1 MSFNAQGIDLT
12 FNSGSDLSAQQY
24 RIVKLTS
31 SDLAVA
37 NATDLNQ
44 VGVLRDNPVGAGK
57 PCNVRIFGAS
67 KVKLGG
73 TVAKGDRLT
82 SDASGNAIV
91 AAAGK
96 QVVGIAMT
104 AGVNGDIGNIFISPR
119 GVV

>member
-1 MSFNAQGIDLT
+1 MSFKAQGIDLS
-12 FNSGSDLSAQQY
+12 FNAGGDLSAQQY
-24 RIVKLTS
+24 RIVKHTA

-44 VGVLRDNPVGAGK
+44 VGVLQDAPAAAGR
-57 PCNVRIFGAS
+57 PGVVRVFGVS

-82 SDASGNAIV
+82 SDANGAAIV
-91 AAAGK
+91 AVTGK

-104 AGVNGDIGNIFISPR
+104 AGVSGDTANIFISPR